1 MSASPE
7 EILRRVYSQVV
18 TDHVLRPRNLG
29 EMAKTNGTSRV
40 SGGCGDTLTI
50 WLRVA
55 GEVITE
61 ASFEVEGC
69 AATIA
74 CGSMVTE
81 LARGRSVAEAMSLDE
96 QALIDALD
104 GLPEGNRHC
113 ATLAVETLRQA
124 LKDYIAYR
132 REPWRRAY
140 RKS

>member
-1 MSASPE
+1 MPKS
-7 EILRRVYSQVV
+7 
-18 TDHVLRPRNLG
+18 
-29 EMAKTNGTSRV
+29 NGCSRV
-40 SGGCGDTLTI
+40 TGGCGDTLAV
-50 WLRVA
+50 WLKVTDN
-55 GEVITE
+55 VITE

-81 LARGRSVAEAMSLDE
+81 LARGKSLTEALALDE
-96 QALIDALD
+96 PALIDALG

-124 LKDYIAYR
+124 VRDYLAYR

-140 RKS
+140 HKS